1 MDFKVNSKSLEKLLN
16 KIIPAIPSRT
26 PMPILENFLFDLK
39 DGLLTIFATDLE
51 IALKASLN
59 VVSEENIKIVV
70 PARLLY
76 DIVRSLQETTIHF
89 EVTQTGKINLQTE
102 NGYYTISYLLPEE
115 FPDIRGCALDYRSG
129 VAGRPDY
136 FGAGC

>member
-1 MDFKVNSKSLEKLLN
+1 MEFKINSKVLEKLLS

-51 IALKASLN
+51 IALKTSLN
-59 VVSEENIKIVV
+59 VVSDENIKIVV
-70 PARLLY
+70 PARFLY
-76 DIVRSLQETTIHF
+76 DIIRSLQETTINF
-89 EVTQTGKINLQTE
+89 EITQTGKINLKTE

-115 FPDIRGCALDYRSG
+115 FPDIPTFPENTDDKESIVWC
-129 VAGRPDY
+129 
-136 FGAGC
+136 